1 VGCWCSS
8 REVREEDGHTELI
21 VNFNGCLGGR
31 GGPTVVDK
39 GGGDFLLIGARLGVR
54 RVKNER
60 ITV

>member
-1 VGCWCSS
+1 
-8 REVREEDGHTELI
+8 

-31 GGPTVVDK
+31 GGPTVVDN
-39 GGGDFLLIGARLGVR
+39 GGSDFLLIGARLGVR